1 MEVVNIDE
9 AKQLANYFSD
19 GSPGY
24 ILEFN
29 NLEWDLYT
37 KKIVGFGIQERF
49 GGSKGNSFKE
59 FLVSEDISDHLKFKL
74 IYSLNETM
82 KQIASIRQF
91 ENPSSYKSPKMNPLV
106 TLLIEEA
113 YHKKDSA
120 RLLNGTK
127 FSKEVNLEYIQQL
140 PTRISKDIQNKDF
153 DSVLTKSNTMIDEVL
168 KYIIE
173 NTKGKSIDKRIKALV
188 GALNTLSD
196 KILEMR
202 NSQGDAH
209 AQGSRRI
216 VINEE
221 EAILTAN
228 SAMILCEYLF
238 RKYEKRKRFSDA
250 KES

>member
-1 MEVVNIDE
+1 M
-9 AKQLANYFSD
+9 
-19 GSPGY
+19 
-24 ILEFN
+24 
-29 NLEWDLYT
+29 
-37 KKIVGFGIQERF
+37 
-49 GGSKGNSFKE
+49 
-59 FLVSEDISDHLKFKL
+59 
-74 IYSLNETM
+74 
-82 KQIASIRQF
+82 
-91 ENPSSYKSPKMNPLV
+91 
-106 TLLIEEA
+106 
-113 YHKKDSA
+113 
-120 RLLNGTK
+120 
-127 FSKEVNLEYIQQL
+127 NLEYIQQL

-173 NTKGKSIDKRIKALV
+173 NTKGKSIDNNTVRSKDLRNQAFERLNIKIDKDMDKRIKALV

>member
-1 MEVVNIDE
+1 
-9 AKQLANYFSD
+9 
-19 GSPGY
+19 
-24 ILEFN
+24 
-29 NLEWDLYT
+29 
-37 KKIVGFGIQERF
+37 
-49 GGSKGNSFKE
+49 
-59 FLVSEDISDHLKFKL
+59 
-74 IYSLNETM
+74 M

-173 NTKGKSIDKRIKALV
+173 NTKGKSIDNNTVRSKDLRNQAFERLNIKIDKDMDKRIKALV

>member
-1 MEVVNIDE
+1 
-9 AKQLANYFSD
+9 
-19 GSPGY
+19 
-24 ILEFN
+24 
-29 NLEWDLYT
+29 
-37 KKIVGFGIQERF
+37 
-49 GGSKGNSFKE
+49 
-59 FLVSEDISDHLKFKL
+59 
-74 IYSLNETM
+74 
-82 KQIASIRQF
+82 
-91 ENPSSYKSPKMNPLV
+91 MNPLV

-173 NTKGKSIDKRIKALV
+173 NTKGKSIDNNTVRSKDLRNQAFERLNIKIDKDMDKRIKALV

-238 RKYEKRKRFSDA
+238 RKYEKK
-250 KES
+250 KVQ

>member
-1 MEVVNIDE
+1 
-9 AKQLANYFSD
+9 
-19 GSPGY
+19 
-24 ILEFN
+24 
-29 NLEWDLYT
+29 
-37 KKIVGFGIQERF
+37 
-49 GGSKGNSFKE
+49 
-59 FLVSEDISDHLKFKL
+59 
-74 IYSLNETM
+74 
-82 KQIASIRQF
+82 
-91 ENPSSYKSPKMNPLV
+91 
-106 TLLIEEA
+106 
-113 YHKKDSA
+113 
-120 RLLNGTK
+120 
-127 FSKEVNLEYIQQL
+127 
-140 PTRISKDIQNKDF
+140 
-153 DSVLTKSNTMIDEVL
+153 MIDEVL

-173 NTKGKSIDKRIKALV
+173 NTKGKSIDNNTVRSKDLRNHAFERLNIKIDKDMDKRIKALV

>member
-1 MEVVNIDE
+1 M
-9 AKQLANYFSD
+9 
-19 GSPGY
+19 
-24 ILEFN
+24 
-29 NLEWDLYT
+29 
-37 KKIVGFGIQERF
+37 
-49 GGSKGNSFKE
+49 
-59 FLVSEDISDHLKFKL
+59 
-74 IYSLNETM
+74 
-82 KQIASIRQF
+82 
-91 ENPSSYKSPKMNPLV
+91 

-173 NTKGKSIDKRIKALV
+173 NTKGKSIDNNTVRSKDLRNQAFERLNIKIDKDMDKRIKALV

>member
-1 MEVVNIDE
+1 
-9 AKQLANYFSD
+9 
-19 GSPGY
+19 
-24 ILEFN
+24 
-29 NLEWDLYT
+29 
-37 KKIVGFGIQERF
+37 
-49 GGSKGNSFKE
+49 
-59 FLVSEDISDHLKFKL
+59 
-74 IYSLNETM
+74 M

-173 NTKGKSIDKRIKALV
+173 NTKGKSIDNNTVRSKDLRNQAFERLNIKI
-188 GALNTLSD
+188 D
-196 KILEMR
+196 KDMDKKNKSFSWCSKHFVR
-202 NSQGDAH
+202 QNS
-209 AQGSRRI
+209 
-216 VINEE
+216 
-221 EAILTAN
+221 
-228 SAMILCEYLF
+228 
-238 RKYEKRKRFSDA
+238 
-250 KES
+250 

>member
-153 DSVLTKSNTMIDEVL
+153 DSVLTKSNTMIDEV
-168 KYIIE
+168 
-173 NTKGKSIDKRIKALV
+173 
-188 GALNTLSD
+188 
-196 KILEMR
+196 
-202 NSQGDAH
+202 
-209 AQGSRRI
+209 
-216 VINEE
+216 
-221 EAILTAN
+221 
-228 SAMILCEYLF
+228 
-238 RKYEKRKRFSDA
+238 
-250 KES
+250 